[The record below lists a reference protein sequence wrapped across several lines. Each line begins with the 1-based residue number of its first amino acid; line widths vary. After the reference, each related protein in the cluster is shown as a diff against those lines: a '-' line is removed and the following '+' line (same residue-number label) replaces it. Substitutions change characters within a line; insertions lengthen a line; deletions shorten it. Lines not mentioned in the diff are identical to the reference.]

1 MRFVDTKFENVYLLK
16 LNSKFDSRGDFTRL
30 FCEKIFQDNNVSF
43 NIVQSSLTSNNKK
56 FTLRGLHYQDKPNQ
70 ENKILFCI
78 KGKIWDVLVDLRK
91 NSKNF
96 GKWIS
101 FALSEKEGHGLF
113 IPKGFAHGYI
123 TLTCDTKLIYFMD
136 EFYNPKSSKGL
147 IWCDKEVKIEWPYHP
162 QVISERDK
170 NLPTLNEIRRID
182 I

>member
-1 MRFVDTKFENVYLLK
+1 MRFIDTKFENVYLLK
-16 LNSKFDSRGDFTRL
+16 LNSKFDNRGDFTRL
-30 FCEKIFQDNNVSF
+30 FCKKIFKENNISF
-43 NIVQSSLTSNNKK
+43 NIEQSSLTSNKKK

-78 KGKIWDVLVDLRK
+78 KGKIWDVLVDVRK

-101 FALSEKEGHGLF
+101 FVLDGKKGNGLF

-123 TLTCDTKLIYFMD
+123 TLTSDAKLIYFMD

-147 IWCDKEVKIEWPYHP
+147 IWSDKEVNIKWPYYP
-162 QVISERDK
+162 QVISERDN
-170 NLPTLNEIRRID
+170 NLPTLQQIQTID
-182 I
+182 S